1 MTDARVATAP
11 VVLQPVRVI
20 DDAPDAPYAAGV
32 AAYLASA
39 DRMLVV
45 ADVVMKG
52 SIALALLVLIA
63 WVLGVLPGAVRLF

>member
-1 MTDARVATAP
+1 MTDARVATTAA
-11 VVLQPVRVI
+11 VI
-20 DDAPDAPYAAGV
+20 PPPAQSIDDAPYAAGV

-52 SIALALLVLIA
+52 SIALALLVLAA
-63 WVLGVLPGAVRLF
+63 WVLGLLPGAVKLF